1 MRCDLPYPDAL
12 ALVLASARSLSSECV
27 ALDRA
32 RGRRLAVPLASPLAV
47 PPFAASAMD
56 GVAVRRTDLPHVPIE
71 LPIAGASWAGAP
83 FEGTIPPGAVVQI
96 ATGAVVPE
104 GADAVVPAEWMER
117 RGDHVVIQRAP
128 AAGHAIRPAGSA
140 LREGAPLLPA
150 GAPITPGAIS
160 VLASCG
166 IHEIA
171 CVRRPRVQILVTGD
185 EVVPGGT
192 PLGPGQIYDANGP
205 ALAALVDAVGGRAE
219 LTRVGDDP
227 GAIAGAVSP
236 DSDLLLVTGGV
247 SVGDRDR
254 VRDELAGIGAEWA
267 FWRVRQRPGKPLL
280 FGRLG
285 DTPVLGLPGN
295 PVSALVG
302 FEVHARP
309 LLLRMMRVDHV
320 AITEHARLLQPLPK
334 VAGLHT
340 FARVH
345 ASRGVDGALEVTSA
359 AAQDSH
365 VGRSLLG
372 DGLAHLPAAWAEA
385 RPGAEVDFQP
395 FSWSPPPCSFEPSV

>member
-185 EVVPGGT
+185 EVVPGLL
-192 PLGPGQIYDANGP
+192 P
-205 ALAALVDAVGGRAE
+205 VERRA
-219 LTRVGDDP
+219 
-227 GAIAGAVSP
+227 GAI
-236 DSDLLLVTGGV
+236 
-247 SVGDRDR
+247 
-254 VRDELAGIGAEWA
+254 
-267 FWRVRQRPGKPLL
+267 Q
-280 FGRLG
+280 
-285 DTPVLGLPGN
+285 LP
-295 PVSALVG
+295 
-302 FEVHARP
+302 
-309 LLLRMMRVDHV
+309 
-320 AITEHARLLQPLPK
+320 
-334 VAGLHT
+334 AGLH
-340 FARVH
+340 
-345 ASRGVDGALEVTSA
+345 RGGKP
-359 AAQDSH
+359 Q
-365 VGRSLLG
+365 
-372 DGLAHLPAAWAEA
+372 
-385 RPGAEVDFQP
+385 
-395 FSWSPPPCSFEPSV
+395 

>member
-1 MRCDLPYPDAL
+1 MRRDLPYPDAL
-12 ALVLASARSLSSECV
+12 AAVLASATDLSSERV

-32 RGRRLAVPLASPLAV
+32 LGRHLAESITSPLAV

-56 GVAVRRTDLPHVPIE
+56 GFAVRRADLPHVPIE
-71 LPIAGASWAGAP
+71 LPVAGASWAGAP
-83 FEGTIPPGAVVQI
+83 FVGPIPTGAAVQI

-104 GADAVVPAEWMER
+104 EADAVVPVEWTNH
-117 RGDHVVIQRAP
+117 RGAQVVIQRDP
-128 AAGHAIRPAGSA
+128 PAGHAIRPAGSA
-140 LREGAPLLPA
+140 LLSGTELLPA
-150 GAPITPGAIS
+150 GATITPGAIS

-166 IHEIA
+166 IHEVP

-185 EVVPGGT
+185 EVVPVGT
-192 PLGPGQIYDANGP
+192 PLARGQIYDANGP
-205 ALAALVDAVGGRAE
+205 ALAALVNTSGGLAE
-219 LTRVGDDP
+219 LVRVGDDP
-227 GAIAGAVSP
+227 GAIAGAVSH
-236 DSDLLLVTGGV
+236 DADLVLVTGGV
-247 SVGDRDR
+247 SVGERDR
-254 VRDELAGIGAEWA
+254 VRDELGGIGAEWV

-280 FGRLG
+280 FGHLG
-285 DTPVLGLPGN
+285 EMPILGLPGN

-302 FEVHARP
+302 FEVYARP
-309 LLLRMMRVDHV
+309 LLGRMMRVELL
-320 AITEHARLLQPLPK
+320 AITEPARLLQPLPK

-345 ASRGVDGALEVTSA
+345 ASRGADGVLEVTSA

-372 DGLAHLPAAWAEA
+372 DGLAHLPAMWSEA

-395 FSWSPPPCSFEPSV
+395 FSWSPPPCSFEPSA

>member
-12 ALVLASARSLSSECV
+12 ALVLASARSLRRECV

-32 RGRRLAVPLASPLAV
+32 RGRRLAAPLASPLAV

-56 GVAVRRTDLPHVPIE
+56 GVAVRRMDLPHVPIE

-96 ATGAVVPE
+96 ATGAVVPQ

-185 EVVPGGT
+185 EVVTGGT

-227 GAIAGAVSP
+227 GA
-236 DSDLLLVTGGV
+236 
-247 SVGDRDR
+247 
-254 VRDELAGIGAEWA
+254 
-267 FWRVRQRPGKPLL
+267 
-280 FGRLG
+280 
-285 DTPVLGLPGN
+285 
-295 PVSALVG
+295 
-302 FEVHARP
+302 
-309 LLLRMMRVDHV
+309 
-320 AITEHARLLQPLPK
+320 
-334 VAGLHT
+334 
-340 FARVH
+340 
-345 ASRGVDGALEVTSA
+345 
-359 AAQDSH
+359 
-365 VGRSLLG
+365 
-372 DGLAHLPAAWAEA
+372 
-385 RPGAEVDFQP
+385 
-395 FSWSPPPCSFEPSV
+395 

>member
-150 GAPITPGAIS
+150 GAQITPGAIS